1 MIKLKF
7 CDDMLTIEFDC
18 GCRVFSGSLYE
29 QKDPLIEYA
38 HSTPP
43 SCYCQKHNHDNMMQA
58 AWIAASWEF
67 NFPNGFAANAPDG
80 FMGEFEGFVTRESF
94 DKALHFVECFK
105 SVKPLPV
112 RAAA

>member
-1 MIKLKF
+1 MIRLKF
-7 CDDMLTIEFDC
+7 CDDMLTIDLDC

-29 QKDPLIEYA
+29 EKDPSIEYA
-38 HSTPP
+38 HYTPP
-43 SCYCQKHNHDNMMQA
+43 LCDCHKHNHGTMLQA

-67 NFPNGFAANAPDG
+67 NFPHGFSSKSTDG
-80 FMGEFEGFVTRESF
+80 FVGEFEGFVTRESF

-105 SVKPLPV
+105 SVKPLAV

>member
-1 MIKLKF
+1 MIKLNF
-7 CDDMLTIEFDC
+7 NDDVLTIATDC
-18 GCRVFSGSLYE
+18 GCVVASGSLYQE
-29 QKDPLIEYA
+29 ADQVCEHNGDSC
-38 HSTPP
+38 HCRNHTPE
-43 SCYCQKHNHDNMMQA
+43 NMILA
-58 AWIAASWEF
+58 AWTAASWAF
-67 NFPNGFAANAPDG
+67 NFPAGFTANTPDG

>member
-1 MIKLKF
+1 MIKLNF
-7 CDDMLTIEFDC
+7 NDDVLTLTTDC
-18 GCRVFSGSLYE
+18 GCVVASASLYQE
-29 QKDPLIEYA
+29 ADQVCEHNGDSCRCRN
-38 HSTPP
+38 HTPE
-43 SCYCQKHNHDNMMQA
+43 NMILA

-67 NFPNGFAANAPDG
+67 NIPAGFTANAPDG

-94 DKALHFVECFK
+94 DKAQHFVEYFK